1 MDGLPFTE
9 EGYKNAKAILE
20 AEYGQPSEIVSAY
33 VKHIMELPII
43 TGANPRK
50 VKEFYKQLRFN
61 VQSLETLGRL
71 AGVRGN
77 VRSTL
82 DKLKGI
88 KNDLVRG
95 NEGWKYWDF
104 TDLLKELK
112 KWTEINPVEESAAE
126 RSPSKGFQEK
136 SHTRVFNTQSNHS
149 QQEPRAGNRC
159 VYCDDDKHR
168 ATRCTKITEIDER
181 KRILSAKRLCFNC
194 TGARHRADECKSKLK
209 CQICSRKHHTSLCYK
224 QDDKANSLLV
234 AAEIPT
240 ARVTYPVV
248 VVQVEGIKC
257 RALLDTGAGNSYLSA
272 ALLDRIPSQSSNKKF
287 EVATKNVCKYEGS
300 WRRTCCI
307 WRWAA

>member
-1 MDGLPFTE
+1 M
-9 EGYKNAKAILE
+9 
-20 AEYGQPSEIVSAY
+20 
-33 VKHIMELPII
+33 
-43 TGANPRK
+43 
-50 VKEFYKQLRFN
+50 
-61 VQSLETLGRL
+61 LGRL
-71 AGVRGN
+71 ANVKGN

-82 DKLKGI
+82 DKLKGK

-95 NEGWKYWDF
+95 NEGWKDWDF
-104 TDLLKELK
+104 PDLLRELK

-149 QQEPRAGNRC
+149 QQEPHAGNCC

-168 ATRCTKITEIDER
+168 ATRCTKITEIDKR
-181 KRILSAKRLCFNC
+181 KRILSAKRLFQL
-194 TGARHRADECKSKLK
+194 HRGKTSCGRMQEPIKSVRSAVENTTRRSVTNKMTK
-209 CQICSRKHHTSLCYK
+209 PTRSLSPQK
-224 QDDKANSLLV
+224 FQ
-234 AAEIPT
+234 P
-240 ARVTYPVV
+240 RVTYPVV

-300 WRRTCCI
+300 WRRTYCI